1 MIRGA
6 QLTIKGITKLYGATA
21 ALDNVDLEIAP
32 GSYVVILGPSGSGKT
47 TLLSILGGFTAPTE
61 GRIYVDESDVTDLP
75 PVRRPTTTVFQDY
88 ALFPHMTV
96 AKNVGFGLSMHGIKG
111 DERAGRVEQALELVG
126 LPGTGDRHI
135 ASLSGGQRQR
145 VALARAVVIEPR
157 VLLLDEPLG
166 ALDLKLRRQMQ
177 DELSEIQRTL
187 GTTFVHVTHDQ
198 EEAMSLAD
206 TIVVL
211 RDGRIE
217 DQGPPDRLYLRP
229 STRFSATFMGD
240 SNLVEGVAGQSSGG
254 RVSVETA
261 FGVLLV
267 QGDAAPGV
275 PVGLAIRPE
284 HLRIDGSGVE
294 QLGEGRVVGRHFIG
308 AHQRCRVQIGDRQ
321 LALNVPAKPLLTED
335 QMVRVSVDTDDVV
348 LLPSGGSEFVEIG

>member
-6 QLTIKGITKLYGATA
+6 KLTIEGITKRYGETA
-21 ALDNVDLEIAP
+21 ALDDVHLEVAP

-47 TLLSILGGFTAPTE
+47 TLLSILGGFTPPTE
-61 GRIYVDESDVTDLP
+61 GRILVDEIDVTHLS
-75 PVRRPTTTVFQDY
+75 PVKRPTTTVFQDY

-96 AKNVGFGLSMHGIKG
+96 AKNVGFGLAMHGVKG
-111 DERAGRVEQALELVG
+111 EERSDRVIRALDLVG

-177 DELSEIQRTL
+177 DELSEIQRSL

-206 TIVVL
+206 NIVVL

-229 STRFSATFMGD
+229 TTRFSATFMGD
-240 SNLVEGVAGQSSGG
+240 SNLVQGTAGRSIGD
-254 RVSVETA
+254 RVSVETS
-261 FGVLLV
+261 FGVFV
-267 QGDAAPGV
+267 
-275 PVGLAIRPE
+275 VGGQAQAGARVALAVRPE
-284 HLRIDGSGVE
+284 HLRTDDEGDLV
-294 QLGEGRVVGRHFIG
+294 LGEGRVLGRHFIG
-308 AHQRCRVQIGDRQ
+308 AHQRCRVEIGDQ
-321 LALNVPAKPLLTED
+321 ELVINAPAKPPLEEG
-335 QMVRVSVDTDDVV
+335 QIVRVSVDADDVV
-348 LLPSGGSEFVEIG
+348 LLQDGGSEAL

>member
-1 MIRGA
+1 MTRGARLTIRGVS
-6 QLTIKGITKLYGATA
+6 KRYGDTA
-21 ALDNVDLEIAP
+21 ALDDVHLDIAP

-61 GRIYVDESDVTDLP
+61 GRVFVDEVDVTDLAA
-75 PVRRPTTTVFQDY
+75 VRRPTTTVFQDY

-96 AKNVGFGLSMHGIKG
+96 ARNVGFGLAMHGIKG
-111 DERAGRVEQALELVG
+111 KERSDRVDQALQLVG

-177 DELSEIQRTL
+177 DELSEIQRSL

-206 TIVVL
+206 TIVML

-217 DQGPPDRLYLRP
+217 DEGPPDRLYLRP

-240 SNLVEGVAGQSSGG
+240 SNLVEGIAGQSIGDQL
-254 RVSVETA
+254 SVETSYGT
-261 FGVLLV
+261 FLV
-267 QGDAAPGV
+267 HGTAKPGV
-275 PVGLAIRPE
+275 SVSLAVRPE
-284 HLRIDGSGVE
+284 HLRLDGAGDIRF
-294 QLGEGRVVGRHFIG
+294 GEGRVLGRHFIG
-308 AHQRCRVQIGDRQ
+308 SHQRCRVEIGDQQ
-321 LALNVPAKPLLTED
+321 LVLTVPAKPLIVED
-335 QMVRVSVDTDDVV
+335 QIVGVSVDKDDVV
-348 LLPSGGSEFVEIG
+348 LLASGDSEPA

>member
-1 MIRGA
+1 MTRGA
-6 QLTIKGITKLYGATA
+6 RLTIQGVTKRYGEAI
-21 ALDNVDLEIAP
+21 ALDDVHLEVAP

-47 TLLSILGGFTAPTE
+47 TLLSILGGFTPPSD
-61 GRIYVDESDVTDLP
+61 GRILIDDTDVTDLSP
-75 PVRRPTTTVFQDY
+75 GRRPTTTVFQDY

-96 AKNVGFGLSMHGIKG
+96 GKNIAFGLAMHGIKG
-111 DERAGRVEQALELVG
+111 DERSERVERALDLVG
-126 LPGTGDRHI
+126 LPGTGDRNI
-135 ASLSGGQRQR
+135 TSLSGGQRQR

-177 DELSEIQRTL
+177 DELSEIQRSL

-229 STRFSATFMGD
+229 ATRFSATFMGD
-240 SNLVEGVAGQSSGG
+240 SNLFEGKANQTTGGCVA
-254 RVSVETA
+254 VETA
-261 FGVLLV
+261 LGTFFV
-267 QGDAAPGV
+267 QGQAPPGT
-275 PVGLAIRPE
+275 PVALAIRPE
-284 HLRIDGSGVE
+284 HIRANGEGDI

-308 AHQRCRVQIGDRQ
+308 AHQRCRVDIGDRQ
-321 LALNVPAKPLLTED
+321 IILNTPARPALTED
-335 QMVRVSVDTDDVV
+335 QVIRISVDADDIV
-348 LLPSGGSEFVEIG
+348 LLVKGSLDTI